1 MSEDELS
8 MSTRGRGEV
17 SQGRSQAS
25 GNAKPPS
32 LPLRRVALRGSER
45 RTGPEPLRGG
55 RDELLVRHL
64 PLVRQVVQRLAVR
77 KPPHID
83 IDDLVSWGIVG
94 LLDAIK
100 KYDPGKEAS
109 FATYAQFRIR
119 GAILDHLR
127 SLDWVPRSVRQK
139 ASLLERTCHSLENQL
154 GRLATEEEIAAAL
167 GMSLQ
172 EYQCLLSKVGEMC
185 LFSLED
191 LGFGSGEERLR
202 KGRNTEALD
211 GEDPLAVLLT
221 QERIDIVADAIG
233 RLPER
238 ERLVVTLYYH
248 EELTMKEV
256 GAVLGLTE
264 SRVSQ
269 VHSQAMLRLR
279 GNLRVALQP
288 ATE

>member
-1 MSEDELS
+1 VDAQEDVDAAARPPRLPLGTGAQPR
-8 MSTRGRGEV
+8 TRGRRKAVPDAVVG
-17 SQGRSQAS
+17 
-25 GNAKPPS
+25 
-32 LPLRRVALRGSER
+32 
-45 RTGPEPLRGG
+45 T
-55 RDELLVRHL
+55 RDEILTRHL
-64 PLVRQVVQRLAVR
+64 PLVKQVVQRLAVR

-100 KYDPGKEAS
+100 KYDASKEAS
-109 FATYAQFRIR
+109 FSTYAQFRIR

-139 ASLLERTCHSLENQL
+139 ASLLEKTCRQLENTL
-154 GRLATEEEIAAAL
+154 GRPPQEEEIAGAL
-167 GMSLQ
+167 GVDIT
-172 EYQCLLSKVGEMC
+172 EYQGLLSKVGEMS

-191 LGFGSGEERLR
+191 LGFGSGEERLEV
-202 KGRNTEALD
+202 GSLIEPTNSN
-211 GEDPLAVLLT
+211 DPLATVLT
-221 QERIDIVADAIG
+221 QERVEIVADAIG
-233 RLPER
+233 QLPDR
-238 ERLVVTLYYH
+238 ERMVVTLYYH

-279 GNLRVALQP
+279 GNLRVPLRP
-288 ATE
+288 TTD

>member
-1 MSEDELS
+1 MRSR
-8 MSTRGRGEV
+8 TRGGAE
-17 SQGRSQAS
+17 QK
-25 GNAKPPS
+25 GNPAVAAKPPH
-32 LPLRRVALRGSER
+32 LPLAPTPRSVNASRRQAVAGS
-45 RTGPEPLRGG
+45 
-55 RDELLVRHL
+55 RDEVLKRHL
-64 PLVRQVVQRLAVR
+64 PLVKQVVQRLAVR

-100 KYDPGKEAS
+100 KYDPSKEAS

-119 GAILDHLR
+119 GAILDHVR

-139 ASLLERTCHSLENQL
+139 ATMLERTCRTLENSL
-154 GRLATEEEIAAAL
+154 GRPATEQEVADAL
-167 GMSLQ
+167 GLGLQ
-172 EYQCLLSKVGEMC
+172 EYHGLLGKVGEMC
-185 LFSLED
+185 LLSLED
-191 LGFGSGEERLR
+191 LGFGSGEERVNIR
-202 KGRNTEALD
+202 SATENGD
-211 GEDPLAVLLT
+211 GFDPLAALLT
-221 QERIDIVADAIG
+221 QERIDLVAHAVG

-269 VHSQAMLRLR
+269 IHSQAMLRLR
-279 GNLRVALQP
+279 GNLRTAMSP
-288 ATE
+288 PE

>member
-1 MSEDELS
+1 MPS
-8 MSTRGRGEV
+8 RGRGDL
-17 SQGRSQAS
+17 SRGRSQVS
-25 GNAKPPS
+25 GGTKPPR
-32 LPLRRVALRGSER
+32 LPLRRPAPLGREPR
-45 RTGPEPLRGG
+45 RGPEPLRGG
-55 RDELLVRHL
+55 RDDLLARHL

-139 ASLLERTCHSLENQL
+139 ASLLERTCHCLENTL
-154 GRLATEEEIAAAL
+154 GRAATEEEVAAAL
-167 GMSLQ
+167 GISLQ
-172 EYQCLLSKVGEMC
+172 EYQSLLSKVGEMC

-191 LGFGSGEERLR
+191 LGFGSGEERFR
-202 KGRNTEALD
+202 KGRNSEALG

-256 GAVLGLTE
+256 GSVLGLTE

-279 GNLRVALQP
+279 GNLRVALEP
-288 ATE
+288 AAD